1 MTRAKLTFLRA
12 VETDIFEMKIKFTVF
27 VRIRY
32 MFLVLPATKTQ
43 CQIDGVA
50 KTHGRSGNIAS
61 ITTNET
67 GCGGTDYPWLVEVDI
82 LLTAFHN

>member
-1 MTRAKLTFLRA
+1 MKLTFLRA
-12 VETDIFEMKIKFTVF
+12 VETDIFEMKILYVLY
-27 VRIRY
+27 I
-32 MFLVLPATKTQ
+32 FLVLPATKTQ

>member
-1 MTRAKLTFLRA
+1 
-12 VETDIFEMKIKFTVF
+12 
-27 VRIRY
+27 

-82 LLTAFHN
+82 LLTDFHN